1 MDSVDCC
8 VVLAERGGG
17 QMHGWMTDEEAIQTE
32 FNFWKKCGFYKMGG
46 EVEKEHEW
54 MNECVDPFLR

>member
-1 MDSVDCC
+1 
-8 VVLAERGGG
+8 
-17 QMHGWMTDEEAIQTE
+17 MHGWMTDEEAIQTE